1 MKLEHKIQ
9 SSVSEAVVNSLTFF
23 FFFFSNSLGKKGF
36 ILAQFQVIVH
46 LWGVEVVGFE
56 ANTEIYESM
65 HVVQCL
71 CLFSFSSLLFWGST
85 PKLPNK
91 PPTGAYS

>member
-9 SSVSEAVVNSLTFF
+9 SSLSEAVVNSLT

-71 CLFSFSSLLFWGST
+71 FLFSFSSLLFRGST